1 MEFIISTILF
11 LHVQLLCFGAT
22 LKSDTGVLS
31 GLLEKGRGEGN
42 HFIPSREITKVGS
55 LFQDTYT
62 VHYFLAMVLLDII
75 LN

>member
-1 MEFIISTILF
+1 MVSFYVLGT
-11 LHVQLLCFGAT
+11 A

-31 GLLEKGRGEGN
+31 GLLEKGKEGGN
-42 HFIPSREITKVGS
+42 HYIPSREITEVGS

-62 VHYFLAMVLLDII
+62 AHYFLAMVLLDIV